1 MCGTN
6 DAVCLHGDC
15 IVEAENGAAFERCRC
30 YAMYDGAQCSF
41 RKEMLYWE
49 LPMAIGLMLVLL
61 GVGLFV
67 TGRTIEW
74 LRFPQAKHDTFA
86 FPRKLKTMTNQSLG
100 ARLLRGKWSGP
111 ARKGL
116 PTKPAKQHIIENVF
130 VVITVFME
138 LVQWGGFVA
147 AGSFTLVVFCITS
160 SVITIQLNCEASPP
174 EPTLWTHVRY
184 TRVAQVLKAPVAMS
198 VVGSMNANALLL
210 SASCILTSLT
220 LGIMNAKMRPCVLS
234 LVNGLRLTGAI
245 MALWTSL
252 IALAVSVIDDPGA
265 SIMFEVWSLGAIAIS
280 TISLPGL
287 FLYHTE
293 HFWLRLVSTAKEV
306 GSSSLAGVTK
316 DAKGPKSGKVADS
329 TPVVAVPA
337 NTPTAKVAAVGF
349 RAGLPKIVPGRRSSA
364 AEKLRSR
371 SKRGKLADTAEQP

>member
-138 LVQWGGFVA
+138 LVQWVQLTALSFLPVVPWPKSSRGVAEILRFSLLYPLWSHLEPSQFPRFMLYLSLGFVPGMLLISFILGAKRFPLFKPQPKNSPAEDLCTLVLRLYSEWLAFPIMIGLLLPLECAVIGYRNTEGSSMTLPTLDSSCFTFLQGGFVA
-147 AGSFTLVVFCITS
+147 TGSFTLVVFCITS

-210 SASCILTSLT
+210 SASCILTSS
-220 LGIMNAKMRPCVLS
+220 M
-234 LVNGLRLTGAI
+234 
-245 MALWTSL
+245 
-252 IALAVSVIDDPGA
+252 
-265 SIMFEVWSLGAIAIS
+265 
-280 TISLPGL
+280 
-287 FLYHTE
+287 
-293 HFWLRLVSTAKEV
+293 
-306 GSSSLAGVTK
+306 
-316 DAKGPKSGKVADS
+316 
-329 TPVVAVPA
+329 
-337 NTPTAKVAAVGF
+337 GF
-349 RAGLPKIVPGRRSSA
+349 
-364 AEKLRSR
+364 
-371 SKRGKLADTAEQP
+371 D